1 MGIKPGPNGKRLVL
15 LLWLL
20 VTIFYFYLSYDYIRA
35 TMNDREFREYV
46 AYLVQVAGTERRP
59 PKEIRQLILLKA
71 DQLMLPIREDQVSVK
86 GIGTTLD
93 VTVDYQVD
101 VEVPLFERVVYTKAF
116 HHDAKYHQQ

>member
-20 VTIFYFYLSYDYIRA
+20 VTIFYFYLSYDFIRA

-71 DQLMLPIREDQVSVK
+71 DQLRLPIRDDQVSVK

-101 VEVPLFERVVYTKAF
+101 VEVPLFERVVYTKEF
-116 HHDAKYHQQ
+116 HHDAKYRQ